1 MTKKILLV
9 ATVQSHIAQF
19 HRPLAEVLHAH
30 GYEVHAAARNNL
42 AEKNG
47 LQLDFVDKVF
57 DVRFSR
63 SPKSKDNITAYN
75 QLKAIVD
82 SGNYEVV
89 HCNTPMGGMIA
100 RLATRAARK
109 KGTKLFY
116 TAHGFHFYDGAP
128 KKNWMIF
135 YPIEKFFS
143 RMTDVLITITHE
155 DYKVASEAFHC
166 KVAYIHGVGVSGER
180 YKPVTIEEKL
190 AQRRRMGYS
199 QNAKILLCIGE
210 LNSNKNQV
218 MAIRMMHKVVAKYPE
233 AMLLLAGNG
242 PKQKFLE
249 QLIKQEELER
259 NVKMIGYVTNLQ
271 DYQHIIDVQISCSLR
286 EGLPL
291 NIVESMLSGNP
302 VVAGLNRGHRE
313 LIQDGIN
320 GYIVDPNDYEAMSE
334 RVLNLLDNND
344 LRKRIVQNAIIFAQD
359 FTFTSVKKELEEI
372 YFGKYS

>member
-100 RLATRAARK
+100 ILATRAARK

-372 YFGKYS
+372 YFGK

>member
-19 HRPLAEVLHAH
+19 HRPLAEVLHAY

-75 QLKAIVD
+75 QLKSIVD

-89 HCNTPMGGMIA
+89 HCNTPMGGIIA

-143 RMTDVLITITHE
+143 KMTDILITITHE

-190 AQRRRMGYS
+190 ALRGKMGYS
-199 QNAKILLCIGE
+199 KNAKILLCIGE
-210 LNSNKNQV
+210 LNDNKNQS

-233 AMLLLAGNG
+233 AILLLAGNG

-249 QLIKQEELER
+249 QLIEQEGLER

-271 DYQHIIDVQISCSLR
+271 DYQHIIDVQVSCSLR

-302 VVAGLNRGHRE
+302 VVASLNRGHRE

-320 GYIVDPNDYEAMSE
+320 GYIVDPNDYDTMGN
-334 RVLNLLDNND
+334 RVLSLLDNDD
-344 LRKRIVQNAIIFAQD
+344 LRKQIIQNAIIFAQD

-372 YFGKYS
+372 YFGK

>member
-1 MTKKILLV
+1 M
-9 ATVQSHIAQF
+9 
-19 HRPLAEVLHAH
+19 AEVLHAH

-75 QLKAIVD
+75 QLKTIVD

-143 RMTDVLITITHE
+143 KMTDILITITHE

-166 KVAYIHGVGVSGER
+166 KVAYMHGVGVSGER

-190 AQRRRMGYS
+190 SLRGKMGYS
-199 QNAKILLCIGE
+199 KNAKILLCIGE
-210 LNSNKNQV
+210 LNDNKNQS

-233 AMLLLAGNG
+233 AILLLAGNG

-249 QLIKQEELER
+249 QLIKQEGLER
-259 NVKMIGYVTNLQ
+259 NVKLIGYVTNLQ
-271 DYQHIIDVQISCSLR
+271 DYQHIIDVQVSCSLR

-302 VVAGLNRGHRE
+302 VVASLNRGHRE

-320 GYIVDPNDYEAMSE
+320 GYIVDPNDYEAMGN
-334 RVLNLLDNND
+334 RVLNLLDNDD
-344 LRKRIVQNAIIFAQD
+344 LCKRIVQNAIIFAQD

-372 YFGKYS
+372 YFGK

>member
-19 HRPLAEVLHAH
+19 HRPLAEVLHVH

-372 YFGKYS
+372 YFGK

>member
-63 SPKSKDNITAYN
+63 SPKSKENMIAFN
-75 QLKAIVD
+75 QLRGIVD

-135 YPIEKFFS
+135 
-143 RMTDVLITITHE
+143 
-155 DYKVASEAFHC
+155 
-166 KVAYIHGVGVSGER
+166 
-180 YKPVTIEEKL
+180 
-190 AQRRRMGYS
+190 
-199 QNAKILLCIGE
+199 
-210 LNSNKNQV
+210 
-218 MAIRMMHKVVAKYPE
+218 
-233 AMLLLAGNG
+233 
-242 PKQKFLE
+242 
-249 QLIKQEELER
+249 
-259 NVKMIGYVTNLQ
+259 
-271 DYQHIIDVQISCSLR
+271 
-286 EGLPL
+286 
-291 NIVESMLSGNP
+291 
-302 VVAGLNRGHRE
+302 
-313 LIQDGIN
+313 IQ
-320 GYIVDPNDYEAMSE
+320 
-334 RVLNLLDNND
+334 
-344 LRKRIVQNAIIFAQD
+344 
-359 FTFTSVKKELEEI
+359 
-372 YFGKYS
+372 

>member
-19 HRPLAEVLHAH
+19 HRPLSEVLHAH

-63 SPKSKDNITAYN
+63 SPKSKENITAYN
-75 QLKAIVD
+75 QLKTIVD

-143 RMTDVLITITHE
+143 KMTDILITITHE

-166 KVAYIHGVGVSGER
+166 KVAYMHGVGVSGER

-190 AQRRRMGYS
+190 SLRGKMGYS
-199 QNAKILLCIGE
+199 KNAKILLCIGE
-210 LNSNKNQV
+210 LNDNKNQS

-233 AMLLLAGNG
+233 AILLLAGNG

-249 QLIKQEELER
+249 QLIKQEGLER
-259 NVKMIGYVTNLQ
+259 NVKLIGYVTNLQ
-271 DYQHIIDVQISCSLR
+271 DYQHIIDVQVSCSLR

-302 VVAGLNRGHRE
+302 VVASLNRGHRE
-313 LIQDGIN
+313 LIQNGIN
-320 GYIVDPNDYEAMSE
+320 GYIVDPNDYEAMGN
-334 RVLNLLDNND
+334 RVLNLLDNDD
-344 LRKRIVQNAIIFAQD
+344 LCKRIVQNAIIFAQD

-372 YFGKYS
+372 YFGK

>member
-19 HRPLAEVLHAH
+19 HRPLSEVLHAH

-47 LQLDFVDKVF
+47 LRLDFVDKVF

-63 SPKSKDNITAYN
+63 SPKSKENITAYN
-75 QLKAIVD
+75 QLKTIVD

-143 RMTDVLITITHE
+143 KMTDILITITHE

-166 KVAYIHGVGVSGER
+166 KVAYMHGVGVSGER

-190 AQRRRMGYS
+190 SLRGKMGYS
-199 QNAKILLCIGE
+199 KNAKILLCIGE
-210 LNSNKNQV
+210 LNDNKNQS

-233 AMLLLAGNG
+233 AILLLAGNG

-249 QLIKQEELER
+249 QLIKQEGLER
-259 NVKMIGYVTNLQ
+259 NVKLIGYVTNLQ
-271 DYQHIIDVQISCSLR
+271 DYQHIIDVQVSCSLR

-302 VVAGLNRGHRE
+302 VVASLNRGHRE

-320 GYIVDPNDYEAMSE
+320 GYIVDPNDYEAMGN
-334 RVLNLLDNND
+334 RVLNLLDNDD
-344 LRKRIVQNAIIFAQD
+344 LCKRIVQNAIIFAQD

-372 YFGKYS
+372 YFGK

>member
-1 MTKKILLV
+1 MAKKILLV

-75 QLKAIVD
+75 QLKTIVD

-143 RMTDVLITITHE
+143 KMTDILITITHE

-166 KVAYIHGVGVSGER
+166 KVAYMHGVGVSGER

-190 AQRRRMGYS
+190 SLRGKMGYS
-199 QNAKILLCIGE
+199 KNAKILLCIGE
-210 LNSNKNQV
+210 LNDNKNQ
-218 MAIRMMHKVVAKYPE
+218 
-233 AMLLLAGNG
+233 
-242 PKQKFLE
+242 
-249 QLIKQEELER
+249 
-259 NVKMIGYVTNLQ
+259 
-271 DYQHIIDVQISCSLR
+271 
-286 EGLPL
+286 
-291 NIVESMLSGNP
+291 
-302 VVAGLNRGHRE
+302 
-313 LIQDGIN
+313 
-320 GYIVDPNDYEAMSE
+320 
-334 RVLNLLDNND
+334 
-344 LRKRIVQNAIIFAQD
+344 
-359 FTFTSVKKELEEI
+359 
-372 YFGKYS
+372 

>member
-116 TAHGFHFYDGAP
+116 TAHGFHFYGGAP

-143 RMTDVLITITHE
+143 KMTDILITITHE

-190 AQRRRMGYS
+190 ALRGKMGYS
-199 QNAKILLCIGE
+199 KNAKILLCIGE
-210 LNSNKNQV
+210 LNDNKNQS

-233 AMLLLAGNG
+233 AILLLAGNG

-249 QLIKQEELER
+249 QLIEQEGLER

-271 DYQHIIDVQISCSLR
+271 EYQHIIDVQVSCSLR

-302 VVAGLNRGHRE
+302 VVASLNRGHRE

-320 GYIVDPNDYEAMSE
+320 GFIVDLNDYDAMGN
-334 RVLNLLDNND
+334 RVLNLLDNDD
-344 LRKRIVQNAIIFAQD
+344 LRKQIIQNAIIFAQD

-372 YFGKYS
+372 YFGK

>member
-302 VVAGLNRGHRE
+302 VVAGLNRGHRG

-372 YFGKYS
+372 YFGK

>member
-19 HRPLAEVLHAH
+19 HRPLSEVLHAH

-63 SPKSKDNITAYN
+63 SPKSKENITAYN
-75 QLKAIVD
+75 QLKTIVD

-143 RMTDVLITITHE
+143 KMTDILITITHE

-166 KVAYIHGVGVSGER
+166 KVAYMHGVGVSGER

-190 AQRRRMGYS
+190 SLRGKMGYS
-199 QNAKILLCIGE
+199 KNAKILLCIGE
-210 LNSNKNQV
+210 LNDNKNQS

-233 AMLLLAGNG
+233 AILLLAGNG

-249 QLIKQEELER
+249 QLIKQEGLER
-259 NVKMIGYVTNLQ
+259 NVKLIGYVTNLQ
-271 DYQHIIDVQISCSLR
+271 DYQHIIDVQVSCSLR

-302 VVAGLNRGHRE
+302 VVASLNRGHRE

-320 GYIVDPNDYEAMSE
+320 GYIVDPNDYEAMGN
-334 RVLNLLDNND
+334 RVLNLLDNDD
-344 LRKRIVQNAIIFAQD
+344 LCKRIVQNSIIFAQD

-372 YFGKYS
+372 YFGK

>member
-19 HRPLAEVLHAH
+19 HRPLSEVLHAH

-63 SPKSKDNITAYN
+63 SPKSKENITAYN
-75 QLKAIVD
+75 QLKTIVD

-143 RMTDVLITITHE
+143 KMTDIIITITHE

-166 KVAYIHGVGVSGER
+166 KVAYMHGVGVSGER

-190 AQRRRMGYS
+190 SLRGKMGYS
-199 QNAKILLCIGE
+199 KNAKILLCIGE
-210 LNSNKNQV
+210 LNDNKNQS

-233 AMLLLAGNG
+233 AILLLAGNG

-249 QLIKQEELER
+249 QLIKQEGLER
-259 NVKMIGYVTNLQ
+259 NVKLIGYVTNLQ
-271 DYQHIIDVQISCSLR
+271 DYQHIIDVQVSCSLR

-302 VVAGLNRGHRE
+302 VVASLNRGHRE

-320 GYIVDPNDYEAMSE
+320 GYIVDPNDYEAMGN
-334 RVLNLLDNND
+334 RVLNLLDNDD
-344 LRKRIVQNAIIFAQD
+344 LCKRIVQNAIIFAQD

-372 YFGKYS
+372 YFGK

>member
-57 DVRFSR
+57 DVHFSR
-63 SPKSKDNITAYN
+63 SPKSKENMIAFN
-75 QLKAIVD
+75 QLRGIVD

-166 KVAYIHGVGVSGER
+166 QVSYMHGVGVSGER

-190 AQRRRMGYS
+190 ALRGKMGYPR
-199 QNAKILLCIGE
+199 NAKILLCIGE
-210 LNSNKNQV
+210 LNDNKNQV

-233 AMLLLAGNG
+233 AILLLAGNG

-249 QLIKQEELER
+249 QLIKQEGLER

-271 DYQHIIDVQISCSLR
+271 DYQHIIDVQVSCSLR

-320 GYIVDPNDYEAMSE
+320 GYIVEPNDYESMGT
-334 RVLNLLDNND
+334 RVLNLLDNDD
-344 LRKRIVQNAIIFAQD
+344 LRKQIVQNAMIFAQD

-372 YFGKYS
+372 YFGK

>member
-19 HRPLAEVLHAH
+19 HRPLSEVLHAH

-63 SPKSKDNITAYN
+63 SPKSKENITAYN
-75 QLKAIVD
+75 QLKTIVD

-143 RMTDVLITITHE
+143 KMTDILITITHE

-166 KVAYIHGVGVSGER
+166 KVAYMHGVGVSGER

-190 AQRRRMGYS
+190 SLRGKMGYS
-199 QNAKILLCIGE
+199 KNAKILLCIGE
-210 LNSNKNQV
+210 LNDNKNQS

-233 AMLLLAGNG
+233 AILLLAGNG

-249 QLIKQEELER
+249 QLIKQEGLER
-259 NVKMIGYVTNLQ
+259 NVKLIGYVTNLQ
-271 DYQHIIDVQISCSLR
+271 DYQHIIDVQVSCSLR

-302 VVAGLNRGHRE
+302 VVASLNRGHRE

-320 GYIVDPNDYEAMSE
+320 GYIVDPNDYEAMGN
-334 RVLNLLDNND
+334 RVLNLLDNDD
-344 LRKRIVQNAIIFAQD
+344 LCKRIVQNAIIFAQD

-372 YFGKYS
+372 YFGK

>member
-19 HRPLAEVLHAH
+19 HRPLSEVLHAH

-47 LQLDFVDKVF
+47 LRLDFVDKVF

-75 QLKAIVD
+75 QLKTIVD

-143 RMTDVLITITHE
+143 KMTDILITITHE

-166 KVAYIHGVGVSGER
+166 KVAYMHGVGVSGER

-190 AQRRRMGYS
+190 SLRGKMGYS
-199 QNAKILLCIGE
+199 KNAKILLCIGE
-210 LNSNKNQV
+210 LNDNKNQS

-233 AMLLLAGNG
+233 AILLLAGNG

-249 QLIKQEELER
+249 QLIKQEGLER
-259 NVKMIGYVTNLQ
+259 NVKLIGYVTNLQ
-271 DYQHIIDVQISCSLR
+271 DYQHIIDVQVSCSLR

-302 VVAGLNRGHRE
+302 VVASLNRGHRE

-320 GYIVDPNDYEAMSE
+320 GYIVDPNDYEAMGN
-334 RVLNLLDNND
+334 RVLNLLDNDD
-344 LRKRIVQNAIIFAQD
+344 LCKRIVQNAIIFAQD

-372 YFGKYS
+372 YFGK

>member
-75 QLKAIVD
+75 QLKTIVD

-143 RMTDVLITITHE
+143 KMTDILITITHE

-166 KVAYIHGVGVSGER
+166 KVAYMHGVGVSGER

-190 AQRRRMGYS
+190 SLRGKMGYS
-199 QNAKILLCIGE
+199 KNAKILLCIGE
-210 LNSNKNQV
+210 LNDNKNQS

-233 AMLLLAGNG
+233 AILLLAGNG

-249 QLIKQEELER
+249 QLIKQEGLER
-259 NVKMIGYVTNLQ
+259 NVKLIGYVTNLQ
-271 DYQHIIDVQISCSLR
+271 DYQHIIDVQVSCSLR

-302 VVAGLNRGHRE
+302 VVASLNRGHRE

-320 GYIVDPNDYEAMSE
+320 GYIVDPNDYEAMGN
-334 RVLNLLDNND
+334 RVLNLLDNDD
-344 LRKRIVQNAIIFAQD
+344 LCKRIVQNAIIFAQD

-372 YFGKYS
+372 YFGK

>member
-302 VVAGLNRGHRE
+302 VVAGLNHGHRE

-372 YFGKYS
+372 YFGK

>member
-143 RMTDVLITITHE
+143 RMTDVFITITHE

-372 YFGKYS
+372 YFGK

>member
-30 GYEVHAAARNNL
+30 GYEVHAAVRNNL

-180 YKPVTIEEKL
+180 YKPVNIE
-190 AQRRRMGYS
+190 
-199 QNAKILLCIGE
+199 
-210 LNSNKNQV
+210 
-218 MAIRMMHKVVAKYPE
+218 
-233 AMLLLAGNG
+233 
-242 PKQKFLE
+242 
-249 QLIKQEELER
+249 
-259 NVKMIGYVTNLQ
+259 
-271 DYQHIIDVQISCSLR
+271 
-286 EGLPL
+286 
-291 NIVESMLSGNP
+291 
-302 VVAGLNRGHRE
+302 
-313 LIQDGIN
+313 
-320 GYIVDPNDYEAMSE
+320 
-334 RVLNLLDNND
+334 
-344 LRKRIVQNAIIFAQD
+344 
-359 FTFTSVKKELEEI
+359 
-372 YFGKYS
+372 

>member
-1 MTKKILLV
+1 MAKKILLV

-75 QLKAIVD
+75 QLKTIVD

-143 RMTDVLITITHE
+143 KMTDILITITHE

-166 KVAYIHGVGVSGER
+166 KVAYMHGVGVSGER

-190 AQRRRMGYS
+190 SLRGKMGYS
-199 QNAKILLCIGE
+199 KNAKILLCIGE
-210 LNSNKNQV
+210 LNDNKNQS

-233 AMLLLAGNG
+233 AILLLAGNG

-249 QLIKQEELER
+249 QLIKQEGLER
-259 NVKMIGYVTNLQ
+259 NVKLIGYVTNLQ
-271 DYQHIIDVQISCSLR
+271 DYQHIIDVQVSCSLR

-302 VVAGLNRGHRE
+302 VVASLNRGHRE

-320 GYIVDPNDYEAMSE
+320 GYIVDPNDYEAMGN
-334 RVLNLLDNND
+334 RVLNLLDNDD
-344 LRKRIVQNAIIFAQD
+344 LCKRIVQNAIIFAQD

-372 YFGKYS
+372 YFGK

>member
-30 GYEVHAAARNNL
+30 GYEVHVAARNNL

-47 LQLDFVDKVF
+47 LQLDFVEKFF

-63 SPKSKDNITAYN
+63 SPKSKDNITAFN
-75 QLKAIVD
+75 QLRVIVD

-109 KGTKLFY
+109 KGTKLLY

-166 KVAYIHGVGVSGER
+166 KVAYMHGVGVSGER
-180 YKPVTIEEKL
+180 YKPVNFEEKL
-190 AQRRRMGYS
+190 ALREKMGYPK
-199 QNAKILLCIGE
+199 NAKILLCIGE
-210 LNSNKNQV
+210 LNDNKNQV
-218 MAIRMMHKVVAKYPE
+218 MAIRMMHKVAAKYPE
-233 AMLLLAGNG
+233 AILLLAGNG

-249 QLIKQEELER
+249 QFIKQEGLER

-271 DYQHIIDVQISCSLR
+271 DYQHIIDVQVSCSLR

-313 LIQDGIN
+313 LIQNGIN
-320 GYIVDPNDYEAMSE
+320 GYIVEPNDYESMGA
-334 RVLNLLDNND
+334 RVLNLLDNDD
-344 LRKRIVQNAIIFAQD
+344 LRKQIVQNAIIFAQD

-372 YFGKYS
+372 YFGK

>member
-19 HRPLAEVLHAH
+19 HRLLAEVLHAH

-372 YFGKYS
+372 YFGK

>member
-313 LIQDGIN
+313 LIQDCIN

-372 YFGKYS
+372 YFGK

>member
-19 HRPLAEVLHAH
+19 HRPLSEVLHAH

-63 SPKSKDNITAYN
+63 SPKSKENITAYN
-75 QLKAIVD
+75 QLKTIVD

-166 KVAYIHGVGVSGER
+166 KVAYMHGVGVSGER

-190 AQRRRMGYS
+190 SLRGKMGYS
-199 QNAKILLCIGE
+199 KNAKILLCIGE
-210 LNSNKNQV
+210 LNDNKNQS

-233 AMLLLAGNG
+233 AILLLAGNG

-249 QLIKQEELER
+249 QLIKQEGLER
-259 NVKMIGYVTNLQ
+259 NVKLIGYVTNLQ
-271 DYQHIIDVQISCSLR
+271 DYQHIIDVQVSCSLR

-302 VVAGLNRGHRE
+302 VVASLNRGHRE

-320 GYIVDPNDYEAMSE
+320 GYIVDPNDYEAMGN
-334 RVLNLLDNND
+334 RVLNLLDNDD
-344 LRKRIVQNAIIFAQD
+344 LCKRIVQNAIIFAQD

-372 YFGKYS
+372 YFGK